1 MKTKKELTNKEV
13 SALIVEHLKEIR
25 DLYYKAYP
33 DGDYLNVVLYK
44 DSMRFNNRYYD
55 EDKKYPIDYY
65 KRFNRFIERK
75 EN

>member
-13 SALIVEHLKEIR
+13 SVLIAELLMEVR

-33 DGDYLNVVLYK
+33 DGDYFNVVFYK
-44 DSMRFNNRYYD
+44 ESIKFNNSFYD
-55 EDKKYPIDYY
+55 EDEKYPIDYY
-65 KRFNRFIERK
+65 KRFDKGK